1 MLAEYIK
8 NKGLTVQ
15 LVAQQMGVRN
25 KTLYAYGRGDT
36 PTVKT
41 LQRLASAM
49 TELGVPTTVVEL
61 VPLFE
66 GYVTGE

>member
-8 NKGLTVQ
+8 AKGLTVQ
-15 LVAQQMGVRN
+15 LVAQQMGVRD

-41 LQRLASAM
+41 LQKLAKAL
-49 TELGVPTTVVEL
+49 TELGVPTTAVEL
-61 VPLFE
+61 VPLFD
-66 GYVTGE
+66 GYVGG